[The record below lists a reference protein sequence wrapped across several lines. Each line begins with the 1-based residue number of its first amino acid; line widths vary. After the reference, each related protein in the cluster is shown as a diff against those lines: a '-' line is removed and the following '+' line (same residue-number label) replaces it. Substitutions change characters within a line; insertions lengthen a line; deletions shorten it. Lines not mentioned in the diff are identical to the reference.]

1 MAQFEFVSK
10 YKDCGLS
17 LPVRSTEHS
26 AGYDLA
32 AADNFLIPTFEEQM
46 CKLRKKYGVI
56 LPEGQYYNLEQM
68 ANFTKTTGARPTL
81 VSTGLKCKLDPGT
94 YLELSVR
101 SSTPLKYWLTL
112 ANGVGII
119 DKDYYNNTSNEGEIF
134 FQLINFSPYP
144 LLIRKGEIIGQGI
157 IKPYLKIEGDKS
169 EGTRTGGFGS
179 TTN

>member
-1 MAQFEFVSK
+1 
-10 YKDCGLS
+10 
-17 LPVRSTEHS
+17 
-26 AGYDLA
+26 
-32 AADNFLIPTFEEQM
+32 M

-101 SSTPLKYWLTL
+101 SSTPLKYWITL

-119 DKDYYNNTSNEGEIF
+119 DKYYYNNISNEGEIF
-134 FQLINFSPYP
+134 F
-144 LLIRKGEIIGQGI
+144 
-157 IKPYLKIEGDKS
+157 
-169 EGTRTGGFGS
+169 
-179 TTN
+179 